1 MSDASPTWNPHSAH
15 CASRDLLSTIGEKWA
30 ILILTSLGT
39 GAKRFGE
46 VQQAVE
52 GISQKMLSQRLQ
64 RLVADGLVERTTFKE
79 IPPRVDYELTP
90 LGHSVLPLLQLLVQ
104 WTIGNMDQ
112 VVDNRERVSESGD
125 ELKG

>member
-1 MSDASPTWNPHSAH
+1 MSIEPPSWNPHSAH
-15 CASRDLLSTIGEKWA
+15 CASRDLLSSVGEKWA
-30 ILILTSLGT
+30 ILIITSLST

-46 VQQAVE
+46 VEQAVE

-64 RLVADGLVERTTFKE
+64 RLVADGLVERTVYRE

-90 LGHSVLPLLQLLVQ
+90 LGRSVLPLLQLLVQ

-112 VVDNRERVSESGD
+112 VMDNRGRASESGD
-125 ELKG
+125 DLAG